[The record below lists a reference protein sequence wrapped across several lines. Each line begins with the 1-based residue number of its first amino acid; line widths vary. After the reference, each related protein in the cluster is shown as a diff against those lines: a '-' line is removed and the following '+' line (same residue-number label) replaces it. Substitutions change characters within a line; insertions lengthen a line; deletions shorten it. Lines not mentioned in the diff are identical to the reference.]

1 MDIHLLS
8 LLVLEVVG
16 VLVFGWMIFRKAK
29 IRKEKFL
36 ICDFMEEIEKKSLLD
51 EQNKKEA

>member
-16 VLVFGWMIFRKAK
+16 VLVFGWMIFRRAK